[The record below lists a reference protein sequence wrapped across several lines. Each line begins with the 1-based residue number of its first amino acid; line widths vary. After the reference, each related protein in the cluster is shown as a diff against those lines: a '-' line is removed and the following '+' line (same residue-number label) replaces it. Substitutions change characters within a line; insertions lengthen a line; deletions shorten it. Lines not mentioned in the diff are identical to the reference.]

1 MRGDTVIFCVEDDRG
16 IRELVVY
23 TLQTAGYEAVGISDG
38 EELFRRLQ
46 TETPELILLDIMLP
60 GEDGITLLKRLRS
73 EAGTGEIPVIMA
85 TAKGTEY
92 DKVIGLDLG
101 ADDYI
106 VKPFGMMEMVSRVK
120 AVLRRSV
127 KESNELIRAGEICM
141 DLGSREVSVCGD
153 PARLT
158 LKEFDLLR
166 LLLENQGRVYS
177 RQQMLDLVWGTGFV
191 GESRTVDVHI
201 GTLRTKLG
209 PCGEYIETVRGVG
222 YRLRSGQ

>member
-1 MRGDTVIFCVEDDRG
+1 MIFCVEDDRG

-23 TLQTAGYEAVGISDG
+23 TLQTAGFEAVGISDG
-38 EELFRRLQ
+38 EELYRRLQ
-46 TETPELILLDIMLP
+46 TELPELIILDIMLP
-60 GEDGITLLKRLRS
+60 GEDGISILQKLRS
-73 EAGTGEIPVIMA
+73 NTATEEIPVIMA

-127 KESNELIRAGEICM
+127 KESKELVQVGDIRM
-141 DLGSREVSVCGD
+141 DLGTHEISVKGD
-153 PARLT
+153 QVRLT

-166 LLLENQGRVYS
+166 LLMENVGRVYS
-177 RQQMLDLVWGTGFV
+177 RQQLMDLVWGVGFV
-191 GESRTVDVHI
+191 GETRTVDVHI
-201 GTLRTKLG
+201 GTLRTKLE
-209 PCGEYIETVRGVG
+209 PCGKYIETVRGVG
-222 YRLRSGQ
+222 YRMRGRQ

>member
-1 MRGDTVIFCVEDDRG
+1 
-16 IRELVVY
+16 
-23 TLQTAGYEAVGISDG
+23 
-38 EELFRRLQ
+38 
-46 TETPELILLDIMLP
+46 
-60 GEDGITLLKRLRS
+60 
-73 EAGTGEIPVIMA
+73 
-85 TAKGTEY
+85 
-92 DKVIGLDLG
+92 
-101 ADDYI
+101 
-106 VKPFGMMEMVSRVK
+106 
-120 AVLRRSV
+120 
-127 KESNELIRAGEICM
+127 M

-153 PARLT
+153 PVRLT